1 MSTKALGIAES
12 KVNISTQTG
21 AQQSIARIDYAISK
35 VSKQRAEL
43 GAVQNRLE
51 HTILNL
57 GTGAE
62 NLQAAESQIRDADMS
77 KEMVSLSRTN
87 VLSEAGQSM
96 LARANSNP
104 EGILNL
110 LQS

>member
-1 MSTKALGIAES
+1 MSTRALGIAES
-12 KVNISTQTG
+12 SVDISTQKG
-21 AQQSIARIDYAISK
+21 AQQSISKIDAAIGK

-62 NLQAAESQIRDADMS
+62 NLQAAESQIRDTDMS
-77 KEMVSLSRTN
+77 EEMVKLSRTN
-87 VLSEAGQSM
+87 ILSEVGQSM
-96 LARANSNP
+96 LSRANSAP
-104 EGILNL
+104 DGVLNL
-110 LQS
+110 LQG